1 MLVPVEFTV
10 APVACTPPKVT
21 ESARASAPKF
31 RPEIVTRSPTAPRA
45 GKIAHTTGDPGLV
58 TVRPDEALWLSDP
71 LVAANVTVPDTVQSC
86 VATVMVTCTAW
97 FVEMLTEEAGLKLTP
112 VNGGGAGTV
121 RLTVPVKP
129 FKGVTVAVYAALA
142 PAATAA
148 EELAATLTLKSGVA
162 ACTFTVTEA

>member
-10 APVACTPPKVT
+10 APVACTLPKVT

-45 GKIAHTTGDPGLV
+45 GRIAHTTGKPEFV

-71 LVAANVTVPDTVQSC
+71 LVAANIIVPDAVQGC
-86 VATVMVTCTAW
+86 VATVRVTCTAW
-97 FVEMLTEEAGLKLTP
+97 FVVMLAEPGLKLTL
-112 VNGGGAGTV
+112 VNAGGAGTV

-129 FKGVTVAVYAALA
+129 FRGVTVTVYATLA

-148 EELAATLTLKSGVA
+148 EEFCATLTLKSGVA